1 MIPGFS
7 PRELKR
13 ALKRMGLDVEE
24 LSGVEKV
31 EFYLKD
37 RRIVIESPQVVV
49 IKSKNQTVFQVVG
62 EAKEETTGKEQRE
75 AVVAVNEEDVEFV
88 ASQAGVS
95 KEEARRALMETKGD
109 IAEAIL
115 RLRERRGSSEVQ

>member
-24 LSGVEKV
+24 LSDVEKV

-37 RRIVIESPQVVV
+37 RKIVIESPQVVV

-62 EAKEETTGKEQRE
+62 EAKEETAGKEQRE
-75 AVVAVNEEDVEFV
+75 AGVAVNEEDVEFV

>member
-1 MIPGFS
+1 LIPGFS

-37 RRIVIESPQVVV
+37 RKIVIESPQVVV

-95 KEEARRALMETKGD
+95 KEEARRALIETRGD
-109 IAEAIL
+109 IAEAII

>member
-1 MIPGFS
+1 LIPGFS

-95 KEEARRALMETKGD
+95 KEEARRALIETRGD

>member
-37 RRIVIESPQVVV
+37 RKIVIENPQVVV

-95 KEEARRALMETKGD
+95 KEEARRALIETRGD
-109 IAEAIL
+109 IAEAII

>member
-1 MIPGFS
+1 MITGFS

-37 RRIVIESPQVVV
+37 RRIVVESPQVVV

-95 KEEARRALMETKGD
+95 KEEARRALIETRGD
-109 IAEAIL
+109 IAEAII

>member
-95 KEEARRALMETKGD
+95 KEEARRALIETRGD

>member
-115 RLRERRGSSEVQ
+115 RLKERRGSSEVQ